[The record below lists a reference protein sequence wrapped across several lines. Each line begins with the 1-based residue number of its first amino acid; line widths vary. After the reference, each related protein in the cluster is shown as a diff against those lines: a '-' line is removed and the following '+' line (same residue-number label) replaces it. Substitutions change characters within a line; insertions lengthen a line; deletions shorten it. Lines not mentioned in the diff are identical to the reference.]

1 MPATIFGV
9 PTHPLTVH
17 AVVVLVPL
25 AVIAVVVA
33 AVWPAA
39 RRRYGP
45 VVLILATLALLSV
58 PVAKESG
65 ESLARRLSDN
75 PLIQQHEAMA
85 DGLLPWTAGLWIA
98 AVAVVVLPW
107 VWLLASSAQA
117 STTDRMP
124 SLPVPESA
132 GAPADRGETLQATLP
147 DLAGPE
153 PLLPGPG
160 PAGTRGRRLVSR
172 LGQGVSP
179 HAASRIA
186 AVSSWRRQ
194 FAVAAAALAVV
205 TAVGSTAE
213 VIRAGHSGAKAV
225 WTGTPPASR

>member
-1 MPATIFGV
+1 MPATVFGI

-17 AVVVLVPL
+17 AAVVLVPL

-33 AVWPAA
+33 ALWPAA

-65 ESLARRLSDN
+65 ESLARRLPDT
-75 PLIQQHEAMA
+75 PLIQQHAATA

-107 VWLLASSAQA
+107 VWSLATSAQA
-117 STTDRMP
+117 ATTDRKP
-124 SLPVPESA
+124 AAPAPVSA
-132 GAPADRGETLQATLP
+132 GAPADRGRAPAVASPVST
-147 DLAGPE
+147 GPE
-153 PLLPGPG
+153 PPHLGPG
-160 PAGTRGRRLVSR
+160 PAGARGRRLVSR

-179 HAASRIA
+179 GAVARIA
-186 AVSSWRRQ
+186 AASSWRRQ
-194 FAVAAAALAVV
+194 IAVAAAALAVV
-205 TAVGSTAE
+205 TAVGSTAT
-213 VIRAGHSGAKAV
+213 VLRVGHSGAKAV
-225 WTGTPPASR
+225 WTRTPGATR